1 MIGVTTEN
9 DQLLVTI
16 PTKGLTPDEVNDFVA
31 WLRVESI
38 ARRSRLTPEAAW
50 TLSEDMKSDW
60 WRANEQRFAP
70 REGH

>member
-16 PTKGLTPDEVNDFVA
+16 PTQGLTPDEVNDFVA

-50 TLSEDMKSDW
+50 KLSEDIKSDW
-60 WRANEQRFAP
+60 WNTNEQRFAP
-70 REGH
+70 KEGH

>member
-1 MIGVTTEN
+1 MIGVSTEN

-16 PTKGLTPDEVNDFVA
+16 PTQGLTPDEVNDFVA

-50 TLSEDMKSDW
+50 KLSEDIKSDW
-60 WRANEQRFAP
+60 WSTNEQRFAP
-70 REGH
+70 KEGH